1 METHLSASVGPILPA
16 ATLISGLL
24 SWFSPLFF
32 AEASPGPLPTTPSPR
47 HSAPGAPVRPSVR
60 PSVRSSPSGKRREKE
75 RTRTRAR
82 RCVRHRIAPRAKSA
96 FSFPPSFLLSLSLSL
111 SLDKFHSL
119 RIPELP
125 SLLHLPP
132 RRRESSFSRRRL

>member
-60 PSVRSSPSGKRREKE
+60 PSVRERERE
-75 RTRTRAR
+75 HDAAFATESRRAR
-82 RCVRHRIAPRAKSA
+82 KARFLSLPR
-96 FSFPPSFLLSLSLSL
+96 FSSLSLSL
-111 SLDKFHSL
+111 SL
-119 RIPELP
+119 
-125 SLLHLPP
+125 
-132 RRRESSFSRRRL
+132 